1 MSDALPVLVW
11 TMRVDG
17 LDEAAAAPWH
27 DLLDDAERRRA
38 ARFVFA
44 RNRIEFIAA
53 HALLRAALASAFG
66 ARPGAWDF
74 VAGAHGKPAA
84 WVGSAQAPLSFN
96 LSHTT
101 GMIGLAV
108 VAGSDSQLG
117 FDLENLGRTIDLKV
131 ADRYFTPQ
139 EVAWLAALPE
149 AERPRGFLRLWTLKE
164 AFIKATGKGLTQD
177 LASFWFVPSPPRI
190 HFTPK
195 LREDG
200 ADWRFE
206 QRVLDDAFIAALG
219 IRHRGP
225 IAVNWTVIDPTRL
238 GREGLCC

>member
-1 MSDALPVLVW
+1 MNDRLPVFVW
-11 TMRVDG
+11 TMRVDR
-17 LDEAAAAPWH
+17 LDEAAVAPWR
-27 DLLDDAERRRA
+27 DLLDHAERRRA
-38 ARFVFA
+38 ARFVVA

-66 ARPGAWDF
+66 APPRAWNF
-74 VAGAHGKPAA
+74 VAGTHGKPAA
-84 WVGSAQAPLSFN
+84 LVGGTPAPLSFN
-96 LSHTT
+96 LSHTA
-101 GMIGLAV
+101 GLVGLA
-108 VAGSDSQLG
+108 ATAAPDRELG
-117 FDLENLGRTIDLKV
+117 FDVENLARNIDLKV

-190 HFTPK
+190 HFTPE
-195 LREDG
+195 LGEDST
-200 ADWRFE
+200 DWRFE
-206 QRVLDDAFIAALG
+206 QRVLDGVCIAALG

-225 IAVNWTVIDPTRL
+225 ITAHWTAIDPSRL
-238 GREGLCC
+238 SRDGLRG